1 MNVQVPSPLS
11 AASGPPAGSQL
22 HQGPVNLTDVA
33 VEQTLVVMRRGCAGV
48 STVTTLETVVA
59 AFPAPSDTSY
69 VIV

>member
-11 AASGPPAGSQL
+11 AAAGPPAGSQP
-22 HQGPVNLTDVA
+22 HQGPVNLTAVA
-33 VEQTLVVMRRGCAGV
+33 VEQTLVVIKRGCAGV
-48 STVTTLETVVA
+48 STVTTLETVAA